1 LPQQSWAA
9 YCLDRACSRGS
20 EFLILGVRLIKRR
33 RLSSNLTKRESVGVG
48 MRIVLGTIGLII
60 AATPAL
66 AIPGP
71 AAPAGLLA
79 SGIPAAAIVGA
90 VLLGG
95 RLFKRK

>member
-1 LPQQSWAA
+1 
-9 YCLDRACSRGS
+9 
-20 EFLILGVRLIKRR
+20 
-33 RLSSNLTKRESVGVG
+33 

-66 AIPGP
+66 ATAAP

-79 SGIPAAAIVGA
+79 SGIPAAAIVGG
-90 VLLGG
+90 VLLVG